1 MVVKPGEI
9 NSFIC
14 PRCQRP
20 FQVAI
25 GNSDVIHVCD
35 SGNATLDNEDRVVLG
50 NWTDNDG
57 TSGNVSSNETM
68 TAGQTNKL
76 RGTISQAYGAES
88 VPEVTSRGNR
98 KDTTRVR
105 QHEEFIEL

>member
-1 MVVKPGEI
+1 MIKPGEI
-9 NSFIC
+9 TTVVC

-20 FQVAI
+20 FTVAI

-35 SGNATLDNEDRVVLG
+35 SGNATLDNEDVPVIG
-50 NWTDNDG
+50 NWTDYTG
-57 TSGNVSSNETM
+57 SGNADNNQTM
-68 TAGQTNKL
+68 VAGQTNKL
-76 RGTISQAYGAES
+76 RGTISQAYGTES

-105 QHEEFIEL
+105 QHEEFIEV